1 MKFSAAIAQNR
12 PLGPLPI
19 LVPKQAQ
26 LVTMHTVG
34 TYQTKDVHHREWIA
48 GPGPGQ

>member
-26 LVTMHTVG
+26 HAHSWDLPDKGCASLRVG
-34 TYQTKDVHHREWIA
+34 CLISDI
-48 GPGPGQ
+48 